1 MIKIKIP
8 ATSANIG
15 SGFDSLGIA
24 LTMYNEVMLEESDEI
39 SIESLDDVKVPTD
52 ENNLVYWSAK
62 RLYEECGKKIPGLK
76 INQINNSPMARGLG
90 SSSACIVAG
99 LLGANRFLG
108 SPLSKNELINLASKI
123 EGHPDNTSP
132 AITGGLVTSAIEGE
146 RVYSVTVPVAK
157 NIRFAV
163 MIPPFE
169 LKTDLARSVLPQS
182 YSKDDVVYNL
192 SRAALMTASLFSGSL
207 DNLRVAVSDKLHQ
220 PYRAKFIHGFENI
233 FRLSYELGSYGTYIS
248 GAGPSIISIVDE
260 NSSENFKKYALSR
273 FKDKNEGDWKL
284 LMLESDSIGA
294 TISIE

>member
-76 INQINNSPMARGLG
+76 IKQINNIPMARGLG

-123 EGHPDNTSP
+123 EGHPDNTTP

-220 PYRAKFIHGFENI
+220 PYRAKFIYGFENI